1 MVNARECD
9 VVMHSVA
16 SVCLS
21 VRVSVF
27 ESLDLETYWCAGI
40 STEHLDQVCML
51 RS

>member
-21 VRVSVF
+21 VRVSIF
-27 ESLDLETYWCAGI
+27 ESLDLETYWCAEQNI
-40 STEHLDQVCML
+40 WIKSVC
-51 RS
+51 